1 MDSNKEYMPVP
12 TEKGAVRIHQR
23 HGKTEKKEN
32 IKISSYFANKYGYEI
47 DLLPRDDNKPCADAY
62 NRTLGRNEEYKVN
75 SKENPT
81 KSSIDNLLRKA
92 KKQANRIVLWIE
104 SDISM
109 GDLTDGVKGRVI
121 RTENIKT
128 ITIVKDGKDR
138 SYSREDILQ
147 NGFKIQQADL
157 E

>member
-62 NRTLGRNEEYKVN
+62 NRTLNRFEEYKVN
-75 SKENPT
+75 TVASA
-81 KSSIDNLLRKA
+81 SAIDRAIRSA
-92 KKQANRIVLWIE
+92 KRQADHIVLWIE
-104 SDISM
+104 SDISSE
-109 GDLTDGVKGRVI
+109 DLAAALRS
-121 RTENIKT
+121 RTRRCATIQT
-128 ITIVKDGKDR
+128 ITIARNEKDVCLT
-138 SYSREDILQ
+138 REDLL
-147 NGFKIQQADL
+147 NEGLKIRLADL
-157 E
+157 P